1 MQVADRLIGYLVVE
15 SATPGFFT
23 ADHADRLGAIA
34 DQAGAALSNS
44 QLARRVSELAATE
57 ERQRLARDLHD
68 AVNQTCGP
76 RRSPRSRCST
86 TSTRARSC
94 SIGPTVCGGSIVARS
109 AEMRSLLLELRPDE
123 LADVDLVQ
131 LITHL
136 LDALE
141 CRRTLDVTAALD
153 PVRLDPDVHVAF
165 YRIAQE
171 SLGNVAQHANSR
183 SLAVRLVA
191 GPPVELCIA
200 DDGAGF
206 DPTRC
211 PAAISD
217 SGS

>member
-1 MQVADRLIGYLVVE
+1 M
-15 SATPGFFT
+15 SWP
-23 ADHADRLGAIA
+23 
-34 DQAGAALSNS
+34 
-44 QLARRVSELAATE
+44 
-57 ERQRLARDLHD
+57 
-68 AVNQTCGP
+68 
-76 RRSPRSRCST
+76 
-86 TSTRARSC
+86 TST
-94 SIGPTVCGGSIVARS
+94 
-109 AEMRSLLLELRPDE
+109 SLE
-123 LADVDLVQ
+123 

-171 SLGNVAQHANSR
+171 SLGNVAQHANAR

-206 DPTRC
+206 DPDQVPGGHLGLRIMSERAQAVGAVFSVNSAPGQGTSIRVRFD
-211 PAAISD
+211 P
-217 SGS
+217 